1 MTKGRDEKT
10 GQFLSS
16 GLPEYVGK
24 HVCDWCGV
32 EKDLVPSNFRVLN
45 RGTRFNSISRVCR
58 VCKNSVQNALH
69 QTRKSD
75 PRYVERRKEIQ
86 RKHRQG
92 NREKGLL
99 NNYKRV
105 DEKKGMACTLSLDD
119 VKMFVSQPCTYCG
132 DREAVGLDRIDN
144 SLAHTVDN
152 CVSCCVDCNRC
163 KSDRFTLE
171 EMKVIG
177 DTIKLIKRKRNNET
191 D

>member
-16 GLPEYVGK
+16 GLHEYVGK

-32 EKDLVPSNFRVLN
+32 EKDLTSSNFRELN
-45 RGTRFNSISRVCR
+45 KGSKFCSISRVCR
-58 VCKNSVQNALH
+58 SCKNSAQSALH

-75 PRYVERRKEIQ
+75 PLYVERRKEIQ
-86 RKHRQG
+86 RKHRQS

-105 DEKKGMACTLSLDD
+105 DGKRGMVCTLTIED
-119 VKMFVSQPCTYCG
+119 VKIFVSQPCTYCG
-132 DREAVGLDRIDN
+132 DTESVGLDRIDN

-152 CVSCCVDCNRC
+152 CVPCCVDCNRC
-163 KSDRFTLE
+163 KSDRFTLD

-177 DTIKLIKRKRNNET
+177 NAMRQIKRKRNNEAN
-191 D
+191 